1 MFLALLVGC
10 AAHMFAP
17 PYDPGLHGPSV
28 ALSELY
34 ADTPRDE
41 VFQQAIVQ
49 RQTGDMEGAILRLV
63 WLELGGDT
71 DPKVLYQLAL
81 AYEGAE
87 DHTTA
92 LSVYD
97 RLLSRSADVGV
108 QRDAGFRRAL
118 CLLELGWHEAA
129 VDQLQSLPG
138 GNLFDPKDRYTYD
151 LGLGVALLR
160 AGKQDKGIALINTT
174 LEATAGTDL
183 VPWMRSMG
191 WHALA
196 VDALAQAAKKRLDM
210 RLYRRAGKNLTARA
224 ALIAEAEQYL
234 VEMVKLTQPD
244 WIMKGMR
251 DLGDAYVA
259 VHEQLN
265 ASPAP
270 RRLNDDADAMYQE
283 IMAERSHMLLGKAW
297 KAYDQGLDIAGRF
310 GMIDT
315 RRAQELRERR
325 DAITL

>member
-10 AAHMFAP
+10 AAHTFVP
-17 PYDPGLHGPSV
+17 PYDPGVHGPSV

-34 ADTPRDE
+34 SDTPRDE
-41 VFQQAIVQ
+41 LFQQAIVQ
-49 RQTGDMEGAILRLV
+49 RQTGDMEGAIQRLV
-63 WLELGGDT
+63 WMELGGDT

-97 RLLSRSADVGV
+97 RLLARSVDVEV

-118 CLLELGWHEAA
+118 CLVELGWHMAA
-129 VDQLQSLPG
+129 VEQLQTLPG
-138 GNLFDPKDRYTYD
+138 GNLFEPHDRYTYD

-160 AGKQDKGIALINTT
+160 AGKRDKGIALINTT
-174 LEATAGTDL
+174 LEATAGSDL

-196 VDALAQAAKKRLDM
+196 VDALGRAAAKRLDM
-210 RLYRRAGKNLTARA
+210 RRYRRAGKNLTARA

-265 ASPAP
+265 ASPPP
-270 RRLNDDADAMYQE
+270 RRLNDDADEMYQE